1 MRISDWSSDVCS
13 SDLQHLLSEMVAEAA
28 AADAIVDNAVMQVR
42 RGSAMDASTIAAA
55 KYRAG
60 LAAGVVAEHAHQL
73 HGAIGYTGEFGLARL
88 NRRLWQW
95 REDFGGEAFWAHE
108 LGQGALAEPGPVWP
122 QIG

>member
-1 MRISDWSSDVCS
+1 MG
-13 SDLQHLLSEMVAEAA
+13 AEAA

-73 HGAIGYTGEFGLARL
+73 HGAHGYTGEFGLARL
-88 NRRLWQW
+88 NRRLWPRRQG
-95 REDFGGEAFWAHE
+95 FGGTTVWANH
-108 LGQGALAEPGPVWP
+108 LGQRRLEHLGA
-122 QIG
+122 

>member
-1 MRISDWSSDVCS
+1 MLRRHPRSTRTYTLFPYTTLFRSDS
-13 SDLQHLLSEMVAEAA
+13 
-28 AADAIVDNAVMQVR
+28 IVDNAVMQVR

-95 REDFGGEAFWAHE
+95 REDFGGEAFWE
-108 LGQGALAEPGPVWP
+108 
-122 QIG
+122 IGRAQV

>member
-1 MRISDWSSDVCS
+1 
-13 SDLQHLLSEMVAEAA
+13 
-28 AADAIVDNAVMQVR
+28 MQVR

-60 LAAGVVAEHAHQL
+60 LAAGVVAAHAHQL

-95 REDFGGEAFWAHE
+95 REDVGGEAVWAQQ
-108 LGQGALAEPGPVWP
+108 LGQRALAAPGTLWAPIVSAGLGCNMVF
-122 QIG
+122 IKSRDESDH

>member
-1 MRISDWSSDVCS
+1 
-13 SDLQHLLSEMVAEAA
+13 
-28 AADAIVDNAVMQVR
+28 
-42 RGSAMDASTIAAA
+42 MDASTIAAA

-95 REDFGGEAFWAHE
+95 REDFGGEAFRSEEHTSE
-108 LGQGALAEPGPVWP
+108 LQSLMRSSYAVFCLKKKKTKNTQWNYKKQLTSANKGRNADEA
-122 QIG
+122 

>member
-1 MRISDWSSDVCS
+1 
-13 SDLQHLLSEMVAEAA
+13 
-28 AADAIVDNAVMQVR
+28 
-42 RGSAMDASTIAAA
+42 MDASTIAAA

-95 REDFGGEAFWAHE
+95 REDFGGEAFRANE
-108 LGQGALAEPGPVWP
+108 LGQGALATPWPLRP
-122 QIG
+122 QIVRSEKHTSELQSLMGISDAVFWLKKKKIKCI

>member
-13 SDLQHLLSEMVAEAA
+13 SDL
-28 AADAIVDNAVMQVR
+28 
-42 RGSAMDASTIAAA
+42 
-55 KYRAG
+55 RAG

-95 REDFGGEAFWAHE
+95 REDFGGEAFWANE
-108 LGQGALAEPGPVWP
+108 MGQGALAQPGPLWP
-122 QIG
+122 QIVAGGPRWNRFFMNSRRSEDRRVGEECVRTGRSRGLSDL

>member
-1 MRISDWSSDVCS
+1 MG
-13 SDLQHLLSEMVAEAA
+13 AEAA

-55 KYRAG
+55 KYRDG

-88 NRRLWQW
+88 NRRLWQG
-95 REDFGGEAFWAHE
+95 REDFGRGDRKRKR
-108 LGQGALAEPGPVWP
+108 LNSSTQLAPRLPFSA
-122 QIG
+122 